1 MVDNIIASK
10 TVEED
15 HLLRTFIV
23 GRVVRYPNR
32 SVETNTVAVNA
43 EDVSVDFK
51 MVRKAHEREFDKE
64 VFCALGTGT
73 GTGYSFE
80 HNTELKV
87 LKLRKISEW
96 FR

>member
-15 HLLRTFIV
+15 HLPRTFIV
-23 GRVVRYPNR
+23 GRVVRCLNR
-32 SVETNTVAVNA
+32 SLETNTVAVNA
-43 EDVSVDFK
+43 EDESVDFK

-73 GTGYSFE
+73 GDSFE

-87 LKLRKISEW
+87 LKFRKSSEW